1 MKTYCFVL
9 LILLCS
15 CQQKTEN
22 KSFPTNKLLGKE
34 IVFDE
39 TFDIIDMI
47 IVDDYLVVTSAQSD
61 TLVHIYSLPDI
72 KLVSKM
78 GLKGEAPF
86 NLVYSLLFKGSGSKL
101 IIGGFDNGKAVKYFQ
116 IQDDIVT
123 EIQTSKVFFN
133 EALNDAYAMNDSI
146 LIYNSIFD
154 LTLRKINIKN
164 HSVSDIC
171 QFPKDNHQE
180 SFFYSN
186 KGKLGIN
193 NTSIVYAYFY
203 KDQIDFMDLTGK
215 LIKRIVGK
223 NDSSSISIDNM
234 NMNYMSYVNLYAGT
248 NYFYLLH
255 RGQTLADYINNN
267 LNDRLEVYSGDGQ
280 IQNEYSFEI
289 PPIIFVVDEKR
300 NILYGYNGM
309 YKDVLLVYKLE
320 QS

>member
-133 EALNDAYAMNDSI
+133 EALNDAYVMNDSI

-203 KDQIDFMDLTGK
+203 KIK
-215 LIKRIVGK
+215 LILWI
-223 NDSSSISIDNM
+223 
-234 NMNYMSYVNLYAGT
+234 
-248 NYFYLLH
+248 
-255 RGQTLADYINNN
+255 
-267 LNDRLEVYSGDGQ
+267 
-280 IQNEYSFEI
+280 
-289 PPIIFVVDEKR
+289 
-300 NILYGYNGM
+300 
-309 YKDVLLVYKLE
+309 
-320 QS
+320 

>member
-39 TFDIIDMI
+39 IFDIIDMI

-101 IIGGFDNGKAVKYFQ
+101 IIGGFDNGKAVKSFQ

-154 LTLRKINIKN
+154 LTLRKINMKN

-203 KDQIDFMDLTGK
+203 KDQIDFMDLEGK
-215 LIKRIVGK
+215 LITKIKGRTLSPI
-223 NDSSSISIDNM
+223 ISLDNFDR
-234 NMNYMSYVNLYAGT
+234 NYISYVNLYAGKT
-248 NYFYLLH
+248 NFYLLY
-255 RGQTLADYINNN
+255 RGQTHAEYKNNN
-267 LNDRLEVYSGDGQ
+267 LKDKLEVYNYEGEISR
-280 IQNEYSFEI
+280 EYIFEI
-289 PPIIFVVDEKR
+289 PPIIFAVDEKR
-300 NILYGYNGM
+300 IVLYGYNGM
-309 YKDVLLVYKLE
+309 YKVVLLVYNL
-320 QS
+320 

>member
-22 KSFPTNKLLGKE
+22 KNFPTNKLLGKE

-203 KDQIDFMDLTGK
+203 KDQIDFMDLEGK
-215 LIKRIVGK
+215 LITKIKGRTLSPI
-223 NDSSSISIDNM
+223 ISLDNFDR
-234 NMNYMSYVNLYAGT
+234 NYISYVNLYAGKT
-248 NYFYLLH
+248 NFYLLY
-255 RGQTLADYINNN
+255 RGQTHAEYKNNN
-267 LNDRLEVYSGDGQ
+267 LKDKLEVYNYEGEISR
-280 IQNEYSFEI
+280 EYIFEI
-289 PPIIFVVDEKR
+289 PPIIFAVDEKR
-300 NILYGYNGM
+300 NVLYGYNGM
-309 YKDVLLVYKLE
+309 YKDVLLVYNL
-320 QS
+320 